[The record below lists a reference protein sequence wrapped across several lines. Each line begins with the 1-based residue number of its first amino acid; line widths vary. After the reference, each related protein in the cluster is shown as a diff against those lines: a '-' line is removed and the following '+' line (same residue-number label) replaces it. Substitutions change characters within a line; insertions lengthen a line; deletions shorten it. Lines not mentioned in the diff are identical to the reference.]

1 MIYKTLHKELRMLQ
15 HEIRNNL
22 RETSLVSNS
31 FSISGTRRV
40 SVDLRQ
46 AEHIRGH
53 LNFFFYFQDPKSE
66 VIKLAKFLEVPYTEE
81 FILDIIE
88 KCKIEN
94 LKNNKID
101 VTRPFT
107 HGGGSTLFRNG
118 VCANFVYIINAC
130 FLCMNTQ

>member
-15 HEIRNNL
+15 HEIRNNS

-40 SVDLRQ
+40 TVDLRQ
-46 AEHIRGH
+46 TEHIRGH
-53 LNFFFYFQDPKSE
+53 LNFFLYFQDPKSE
-66 VIKLAKFLEVPYTEE
+66 VIRLAKFLEVPYTKE
-81 FILDIIE
+81 FIHEIIE
-88 KCKIEN
+88 KCKFEN

-107 HGGGSTLFRNG
+107 LGGESTLFRKG
-118 VCANFVYIINAC
+118 
-130 FLCMNTQ
+130 M